1 MPAQLIFNFYI
12 SACQHALWLNVSGK
26 LSNDMLDFYI
36 IEDEKPKP
44 SNPGQSNLAYAGGLD
59 DRTFDNL
66 QRKGIIDGRFDY
78 YTDFRW
84 GTELIEQIRKT
95 IQTKRM
101 EKDSDVQSLLVL
113 LDIAGQQKSGLIA
126 YAD

>member
-1 MPAQLIFNFYI
+1 
-12 SACQHALWLNVSGK
+12 
-26 LSNDMLDFYI
+26 MLDFYI
-36 IEDEKPKP
+36 IEDDKPKP
-44 SNPGQSNLAYAGGLD
+44 SNPGQSNLTYAGGLD

-78 YTDFRW
+78 YSDFRW
-84 GTELIEQIRKT
+84 GTELIEQIQKT
-95 IQTKRM
+95 VQTKRM

-113 LDIAGQQKSGLIA
+113 LEIAGRQKSGLIA